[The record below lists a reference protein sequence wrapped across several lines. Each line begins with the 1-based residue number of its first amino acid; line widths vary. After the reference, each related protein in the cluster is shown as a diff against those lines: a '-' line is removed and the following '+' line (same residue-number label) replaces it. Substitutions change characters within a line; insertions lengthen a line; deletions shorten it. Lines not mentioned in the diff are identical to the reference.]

1 MAIFGVCK
9 FSKKKSRF
17 MGDALQG
24 KMVKL
29 HSWPG
34 DIGQPEAQYKTGVRQ
49 ILSHTRHLSGF
60 SGFIAATA

>member
-1 MAIFGVCK
+1 
-9 FSKKKSRF
+9 
-17 MGDALQG
+17 MGDTLQG

-49 ILSHTRHLSGF
+49 ILSHTRHLSG
-60 SGFIAATA
+60 SIAATA